1 MKVPRIIFGIM
12 ATLVVPHASGQIV
25 LTLQDAVQQA
35 MDAHPLVRADAQ
47 RIVTAD
53 ALTQQAGLR
62 PNPRLFVQSENWN
75 FTGSPTQPIA
85 SVFTDQFLYASQ
97 SLETAGKRQRRVD
110 LAQQNVQLTQ
120 LDHEILRRQIEFRV
134 RLAYWNAAGAQRVLD
149 LLRENQLNL
158 QQATAFHEIQLR
170 EGAIA
175 EADVL
180 RVRLE
185 GDRGAVSVEDA
196 AREAGAARI
205 ALLREMGSDSFPEI
219 RFADSLDIVP
229 DPPLVN
235 IDSALNA
242 RADLRQARQVVEQT
256 RAALRLQHAIA
267 RPDVEVLSG
276 YKRTSGYNTLIW
288 GVQVN
293 LPFFNKNQGNI
304 AAATSEV
311 SAAES
316 RVKVVEARI
325 RAEIEGAVLDVESR
339 RRRLSSLVTDALSRA
354 DESVSVARAAYREGG
369 TDLLRLLDAER
380 IHIELEVA
388 NARMRMEYR
397 QSLASLELALG
408 VSQ

>member
-1 MKVPRIIFGIM
+1 M
-12 ATLVVPHASGQIV
+12 
-25 LTLQDAVQQA
+25 LTVQDAVQQA
-35 MDAHPLVRADAQ
+35 LGLHPLLQADAQ
-47 RIVTAD
+47 RITTAD
-53 ALTQQAGLR
+53 ALVTQAGLR

-97 SLETAGKRQRRVD
+97 VLETAGKRQRRVE
-110 LAQQNVQLTQ
+110 LAQHNVQLTQ
-120 LDHEILRRQIEFRV
+120 LDHEILAKQIEFRV

-158 QQATAFHEIQLR
+158 QQATAYHEIQLR

-185 GDRGAVSVEDA
+185 GDRGAVAVENA
-196 AREAGAARI
+196 AREAGTARI
-205 ALLREMGSDSFPEI
+205 ALLREMGSGSFPEI
-219 RFADSLDIVP
+219 KFADALDVVP
-229 DPPLVN
+229 NPPAVD
-235 IDSALNA
+235 IDKALNA
-242 RADLRQARQVVEQT
+242 RTELRLARQVVEQA
-256 RAALRLQHAIA
+256 RAALRLQHAVA

-288 GVQVN
+288 GFQVN

-304 AAATSEV
+304 AAADSEII
-311 SAAES
+311 AAEA
-316 RVKVVEARI
+316 RAKAVEVRI
-325 RAEIEGAVLDVESR
+325 RAEIEGAAQDVESR
-339 RRRLSSLVTDALSRA
+339 RRRLASLLTDALTRA
-354 DESVSVARAAYREGG
+354 GESVGIARAAYREGG

-380 IHIELEVA
+380 VNIELEVA
-388 NARMRMEYR
+388 NARMHMEYR